1 MTQDGRHAAD
11 ASSESVKDPIQIVM
25 VSGFLGAGKTT
36 TLRVIGE
43 RLTEQGYT
51 VGMLTNDQA
60 SGLVDTSILDQTDGT
75 VVEIPGGCFCCNFGQ
90 LLNAAH
96 SITTQDVDILLAE
109 PVGSCTDLV
118 ATVIN
123 PLREMYAAE
132 FSVAPLT
139 AILDPA
145 RVQSYFADDTGS
157 LPAEVAYIFRLQ
169 VEEADLLALN
179 KVDTLSDDETARLAG
194 KLRDSVGDRPVVQ
207 LSATQQEGVD
217 RLLSAVLDS
226 LDTDTGVETDRQVT
240 AERRALTEI
249 DYDIYAEGEAR
260 LGWVNMTVSLDGPVE
275 APRFQTALMNR
286 LGQTLRAES
295 IEVAHLKFSLA
306 ADDALCHANLTS
318 TDSDPEY
325 SGADLG
331 TVTDGRLVLNARAVG
346 DPERIRTI
354 VSDALAETATQSSV
368 GVTVEEEQ
376 AFRPAYPE
384 PTHRIEDGRN
394 PDPDGC

>member
-1 MTQDGRHAAD
+1 MTPHSSPAAETP
-11 ASSESVKDPIQIVM
+11 AESADDSIQIVM

-36 TLRVIGE
+36 TLRVVGE

-51 VGMLTNDQA
+51 VGMITNDQA

-90 LLNAAH
+90 LLNAARK
-96 SITTQDVDILLAE
+96 IKTQDVDILLAE
-109 PVGSCTDLV
+109 PVGSCTDIV

-139 AILDPA
+139 AVLDPA
-145 RVQSYFADDTGS
+145 RVESYFEDDTGS
-157 LPAEVAYIFRLQ
+157 LPEEVEYIFRMQL
-169 VEEADLLALN
+169 EEADVLALN
-179 KVDTLSDDETARLAG
+179 KIDTLTDDQTTRLVG
-194 KLRDSVGDRPVVQ
+194 RLRDSVGDRPVVPV
-207 LSATQQEGVD
+207 SATQREGID
-217 RLLSAVLDS
+217 RWLSMVFDWI
-226 LDTDTGVETDRQVT
+226 DTDAGAEMDQVT
-240 AERRALTEI
+240 PDQRALTEI
-249 DYDIYAEGEAR
+249 DYDTYAEGEAR

-275 APRFQTALMNR
+275 ATRFQTELMNR
-286 LGQTLRAES
+286 LTQILRAET

-306 ADDALCHANLTS
+306 ADGELCHANLTS
-318 TDSDPEY
+318 TDSDPDY

-346 DPERIRTI
+346 EPERIRTI
-354 VSDALAETATQSSV
+354 ASETVTETAASLSV
-368 GVTVEEEQ
+368 GVTVDAEQ

-384 PTHRIEDGRN
+384 PVHRIEDS
-394 PDPDGC
+394 PDPDTDPR